1 MMAAKN
7 FIRAVRIY
15 EEEIAL
21 IDSKIKTVLLKT
33 V

>member
-1 MMAAKN
+1 MAAKN

>member
-1 MMAAKN
+1 MSAAKI

-21 IDSKIKTVLLKT
+21 IDLKKNRLD
-33 V
+33 